1 MKHYLPF
8 ILFTFFSLLLHG
20 QDSKKVLFLGNSYTA
35 SNNLPLMVSNMAN
48 STGNVL
54 EYDSNT
60 PGGHRFLNHVVNAT
74 SLNKINSN
82 DWDYVVLQA
91 QSQET
96 SLNEEQM
103 ETDVYPHAT
112 TLCNAIRANNVCS
125 EPMFYMTW
133 GRENGDANN
142 CATYPWV
149 CTYQGMDDAIR
160 TTYTFMANN
169 NLAEVSPVGAVW
181 RYLRENHSE
190 IDLYAGDGSH
200 PSLTGTYAAAT
211 AFYTMIYKLDPTL
224 ITWNSSLSETVTS
237 TIKLATKTIV
247 YDVISDWDFTVNPAN
262 SSFTPTIV
270 NGEVSFN
277 SVGNLDSYLWDFGD
291 GNTSTES
298 NPTHAYLANG
308 DYVVS
313 LTVTKCGETSTSSQS
328 VLIDNLSTPEFNLI
342 QSISLYPNPVKNKLY
357 INFIKGPVGIALHD
371 ITEKLVL
378 KKDAITTETTV
389 VDMSALSSGLYLLNI
404 SARDGFFTTKILKD

>member
-1 MKHYLPF
+1 
-8 ILFTFFSLLLHG
+8 
-20 QDSKKVLFLGNSYTA
+20 
-35 SNNLPLMVSNMAN
+35 
-48 STGNVL
+48 
-54 EYDSNT
+54 
-60 PGGHRFLNHVVNAT
+60 
-74 SLNKINSN
+74 
-82 DWDYVVLQA
+82 
-91 QSQET
+91 
-96 SLNEEQM
+96 
-103 ETDVYPHAT
+103 
-112 TLCNAIRANNVCS
+112 
-125 EPMFYMTW
+125 
-133 GRENGDANN
+133 
-142 CATYPWV
+142 
-149 CTYQGMDDAIR
+149 
-160 TTYTFMANN
+160 
-169 NLAEVSPVGAVW
+169 VSPVGAVW
-181 RYLRENHSE
+181 RYLRENHPE

-313 LTVTKCGETSTSSQS
+313 LTVTKCGETSTSLQS

-342 QSISLYPNPVKNKLY
+342 QSISLSPNPVKNKLY

-371 ITEKLVL
+371 ITGKLVL